1 MVWHGGVPLIR
12 DCSIAMM
19 TFSFFL
25 DENTAPVSRADKN
38 VVSAAR
44 KVANALTQAVTSSC
58 LPYSD
63 R

>member
-1 MVWHGGVPLIR
+1 MT
-12 DCSIAMM
+12 

-44 KVANALTQAVTSSC
+44 KVANALTLAVTSSR

-63 R
+63 H